1 MKNRK
6 HLLADF
12 YLDLLA
18 LPHDAWRAKHQG
30 LYVLILNQLAA
41 ELVCDV
47 ETVQTIFERMASEDG
62 R

>member
-18 LPHDAWRAKHQG
+18 LPNDAWRAKHQG